1 MKGLQKAKI
10 GQEYYKSL
18 NALADADSGDE
29 NNFFQKAL
37 TYDTANSGS
46 EFIPTKW
53 SADIIR
59 EVFERSWHR
68 QVIPTLT
75 MTSLKM
81 KIPAFQTRWGASYI
95 GASISSTDPANQLPV
110 QSTADSTTE
119 REIELKTLSINLMID
134 NKFMAYNA
142 SEQIE
147 TILKED
153 MISSVMEAEINA
165 IINGDDSVTH
175 QDSDVTAAT
184 DVRKAFDGLRKLASA
199 TGIDASNAEFSE
211 TIVSKLLKS
220 LGRYAQGRKNRCV
233 MIGSTEVGDQARR
246 NIEQIQTWEKYQ
258 GDATIFKG
266 EIPPI
271 FGVQFIESNYVR
283 EDLNASGVFDGVT
296 ETQTE
301 CIMFNADEVFI
312 GVPQNMDR
320 TLKIKKWDDP
330 RFDRLQLLLIEDIG
344 FQARHTDAI
353 AISYNIA
360 TAISSAS

>member
-1 MKGLQKAKI
+1 MLKKAKI
-10 GQEYYKSL
+10 GGEYYKSL
-18 NALADADSGDE
+18 SVLADSNDDASSE
-29 NNFFQKAL
+29 NFFQKAL
-37 TYDTANSGS
+37 TYDTTNSGE

-59 EVFERSWHR
+59 EIFERSWHR
-68 QVIPTLT
+68 QVIPTMT

-81 KIPAFQTRWGASYI
+81 KIPSFTTRWSTSYI
-95 GASISSTDPANQLPV
+95 GASIATTDPSTQLPV
-110 QSTADSTTE
+110 QDTASSTDE

-134 NKFMAYNA
+134 NKFLEYNA

-153 MISSVMEAEINA
+153 MINSVMEAEINA
-165 IINGDDSVTH
+165 IINGDDSTTH
-175 QDSDVTAAT
+175 MDSDVTVAT
-184 DVRKAFDGLRKLASA
+184 DVRKAFKGLRKLASA
-199 TGIDASNAEFSE
+199 TGVDASNAEFDE

-233 MIGSTEVGDQARR
+233 MIGSTSVGDQARR

-271 FGVQFIESNYVR
+271 FGVQFIESNYVQ
-283 EDLNASGVFDGVT
+283 ENLNASGVVDEVT

-312 GVPQNMDR
+312 GVPAKMSR

-330 RFDRLQLLLIEDIG
+330 RFDRVQLLLIEDFG

-360 TAISSAS
+360 TAISASS

>member
-1 MKGLQKAKI
+1 MLKKAKI

-18 NALADADSGDE
+18 NALADADSGND
-29 NNFFQKAL
+29 NFFQKAL
-37 TYDTANSGS
+37 THDTANSGY

-59 EVFERSWHR
+59 EIFERSWHR

-81 KIPAFQTRWGASYI
+81 KIPVFTTRWSTSYI
-95 GASISSTDPANQLPV
+95 GASIATTDPATQLPI
-110 QSTADSTTE
+110 QSTADSTTD
-119 REIELKTLSINLMID
+119 REIELKTLSVNLMID
-134 NKFMAYNA
+134 NKFLAYSA

-175 QDSDVTAAT
+175 QDTDVTDAT
-184 DVRKAFDGLRKLASA
+184 DVRKAFKGLRKLASA
-199 TGIDASNAEFSE
+199 TGVDASSAEFDE
-211 TIVSKLLKS
+211 NIVSKLLKS

-233 MIGSTEVGDQARR
+233 MVGSTSVGDQARR

-283 EDLNASGVFDGVT
+283 EDLNASGVNDGVT

-312 GVPQNMDR
+312 GVPANMDR
-320 TLKIKKWDDP
+320 TLKIEKWNDP
-330 RFDRLQLLLIEDIG
+330 RFDRIQLLLIEDIG

-353 AISYNIA
+353 AIAYNVA
-360 TAISSAS
+360 TATSAAS

>member
-1 MKGLQKAKI
+1 MLKLARI

-18 NALADADSGDE
+18 SALAEADSNDE
-29 NNFFQKAL
+29 NFFQKAL

-81 KIPAFQTRWGASYI
+81 KIPAFQTRWSASYI

-110 QSTADSTTE
+110 QSTAASTADV
-119 REIELKTLSINLMID
+119 EIELKTLSINLMID
-134 NKFMAYNA
+134 NKFLAYNA

-153 MISSVMEAEINA
+153 MINSVMEAEINA
-165 IINGDDSVTH
+165 IINGDDSTTH
-175 QDSDVTAAT
+175 MDSDVTAST
-184 DVRKAFDGLRKLASA
+184 DVRKAFKGLRKLASA
-199 TGIDASNAEFSE
+199 TGVDASNAEFDE

-220 LGRYAQGRKNRCV
+220 LGRYAQGRKNRCLMV
-233 MIGSTEVGDQARR
+233 GSTAVADQVRR
-246 NIEQIQTWEKYQ
+246 NVEQIQTWDKYQ
-258 GDATIFKG
+258 NDATIFKG
-266 EIPPI
+266 EVPPI

-283 EDLNASGVFDGVT
+283 ENLNASGVYDGVT
-296 ETQTE
+296 ITRTE
-301 CIMFNADEVFI
+301 CLMFNADEVFI
-312 GVPQNMDR
+312 GVPAKMDR

-330 RFDRLQLLLIEDIG
+330 RFDRIQLLLIEDMG

-353 AISYNIA
+353 AIAYNVA
-360 TAISSAS
+360 TAASASS